1 MEQDPRQPAPHHAES
16 WRRVDPEEGAPPPP
30 PWPPEPLLGRPPRP
44 SRLAPLREAPA
55 AAGLVAVNV
64 AVLAFLA
71 WRFDDPTSSEAL
83 VAAGAL
89 ERGLIGQGQW
99 WRLLTAVFLH
109 IGWIHLL
116 ANSIFGFG
124 WCRMVERS
132 YGRGRFLAL
141 YLLAGVGASAASMA
155 THDVI
160 GAGAS
165 GALFGMI
172 GATLVI
178 HRRLLPGWGPF
189 VRSPSTLSVAAQL
202 GVWTVLAVAAR
213 LPIDHAAHF
222 GGLATGAI
230 AAWIMTR
237 PFPRRARAWLPF
249 AWAFCALFAAAVWPR
264 PGLSRYAADEAI
276 QSALEALDRE
286 DLGTAE
292 GELQRLDQGGVHT
305 DQVELIRAVVAVGHD
320 DLATAA
326 AIGQRLLRETPASP
340 VRVAARSV
348 LANVGY
354 RYYRGQGVPAD
365 AELGYRYI
373 HQACEAGL
381 EEACRAER
389 TIRTGVPPVPAS
401 RP

>member
-1 MEQDPRQPAPHHAES
+1 MELE
-16 WRRVDPEEGAPPPP
+16 PPTP
-30 PWPPEPLLGRPPRP
+30 PWPPRRPLAA
-44 SRLAPLREAPA
+44 RLLARFEALAEAPV
-55 AAGLVAVNV
+55 AAGVVALNV
-64 AVLAFLA
+64 AVLALLA

-83 VAAGAL
+83 IASGAL
-89 ERGLIGQGQW
+89 ERGLIAEGQW
-99 WRLLTAVFLH
+99 WRLVSAIFLH

-124 WCRMVERS
+124 WCRMVERTF
-132 YGRGRFLAL
+132 GHGRFIAL

-172 GATLVI
+172 GATLAI

-189 VRSPSTLSVAAQL
+189 LRSPSTLSVASQL
-202 GVWTVLAVAAR
+202 AVWTVLAVAAS

-222 GGLATGAI
+222 GGLATGAVT
-230 AAWIMTR
+230 AWIMTR

-249 AWAFCALFAAAVWPR
+249 ALAFGALLAAAVWPR
-264 PGLSRYAADEAI
+264 PGLSRYGTDEAV
-276 QSALEALDRE
+276 QSALQALERE
-286 DLGTAE
+286 DLATAE
-292 GELQRLDQGGVHT
+292 RELRRLDESGVRA

-326 AIGQRLLRETPASP
+326 AIGDRLLRETKVGP
-340 VRVAARSV
+340 VRAAARSV

-365 AELGYRYI
+365 AERGYRYI
-373 HQACEAGL
+373 QQACEAGL

-389 TIRTGVPPVPAS
+389 AIRTGVVPAPAD
-401 RP
+401 RR